1 MQVPENACVN
11 FVNAVLV
18 PMCYTHI
25 VHTLIT
31 CHVGPLIVILANLG

>member
-31 CHVGPLIVILANLG
+31 CHVGADCDLG